1 MPWRKK
7 FISTMDSPSAKLRAK
22 NITTILPTF
31 GFSFSKWWFGLVLLV
46 WFWFSLIRF
55 FLWIWEYG
63 LKKKGEVESFD
74 YKNQPKTFNKNP
86 TKKKHHKTLI
96 ARKYPQIHK
105 ASGHNIRDQS
115 VPLST
120 RQIVWWHRLLVMV
133 SVSEFCH
140 WGMILS
146 SFLAKKWTA

>member
-1 MPWRKK
+1 
-7 FISTMDSPSAKLRAK
+7 MDSPSAKLRAK

-86 TKKKHHKTLI
+86 TKKKKHHKTLI
-96 ARKYPQIHK
+96 ARKYPQVHK

-115 VPLST
+115 VHKTDS
-120 RQIVWWHRLLVMV
+120 MV
-133 SVSEFCH
+133 
-140 WGMILS
+140 
-146 SFLAKKWTA
+146 A